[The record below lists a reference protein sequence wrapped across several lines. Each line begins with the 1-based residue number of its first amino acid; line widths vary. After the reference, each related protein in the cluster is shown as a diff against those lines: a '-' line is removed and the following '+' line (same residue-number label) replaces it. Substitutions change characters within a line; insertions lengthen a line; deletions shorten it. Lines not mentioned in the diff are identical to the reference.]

1 MDSRGAYPQRP
12 LSGKQLEHLL
22 QALDRAIDIVLET
35 KKAGDLQAQEEPNFK
50 KLKAGAKERRIKG
63 LKENLIVGINNVTR
77 ALEKLPSDA
86 ANTFNTNLQLKVVQN
101 IDAGLQDLELK
112 VTQLQV
118 VLVAIDVNPRTLINH
133 VMLLCTSRGVPILPV
148 SGGDGCGSLR
158 LGELLGT
165 RTAIAIG
172 IKDYSMQEWGSPGQ
186 LVTENDEGDT
196 PINWA
201 LQSILETRAR

>member
-118 VLVAIDVNPRTLINH
+118 VIVAIDVNPRTLINH

-172 IKDYSMQEWGSPGQ
+172 IK
-186 LVTENDEGDT
+186 EGDT